1 MAPLPIVAAG
11 VSAGATLLGGQ
22 AAMAAGRYQQSVAE
36 RNAAM
41 YRMKA
46 DDAYRVGENNIKVF
60 NKNFETAE
68 AETEIAY
75 MKAGV
80 KIGDGTPMEVL
91 KSQAEQAELTRMNIT
106 YDAATESYNYKEQA
120 VASQYQGQVAMYQAR
135 QQRTQSYI
143 SAFGTMVGA
152 YATQSLITSQAANQ
166 AKLIN
171 ANSINTADLIKT
183 NAANQKIIIETLN
196 NNNINILDQMN
207 RNATTMI
214 NYGYD
219 LGLKHANEWGGSW

>member
-1 MAPLPIVAAG
+1 MAPLAIVAAG

-91 KSQAEQAELTRMNIT
+91 KSQAEQAELTRMNI
-106 YDAATESYNYKEQA
+106 NYKEQA
-120 VASQYQGQVAMYQAR
+120 IASQYQGQMAMYQAR

-152 YATQSLITSQAANQ
+152 YATQSLITSQAENQ
-166 AKLIN
+166 TKLIKAN
-171 ANSINTADLIKT
+171 AINTADLIKT

>member
-22 AAMAAGRYQQSVAE
+22 AAMAAGRYQQSVSE

-46 DDAYRVGENNIKVF
+46 DDAYRVGENNIKIF
-60 NKNFETAE
+60 NKNYETAE
-68 AETEIAY
+68 AQTEIAY

-120 VASQYQGQVAMYQAR
+120 IAEQYKGQMAMYQAR
-135 QQRTQSYI
+135 QQRAQSYI

-152 YATQSLITSQAANQ
+152 YATQSLITSQAAKQ
-166 AKLIN
+166 AE
-171 ANSINTADLIKT
+171 LIKT
-183 NAANQKIIIETLN
+183 NAANTANLIKNNALNQKIIIDTLN
-196 NNNINILDQMN
+196 QNNINILDQMN
-207 RNATTMI
+207 KNATTMI
-214 NYGYD
+214 NKGYD
-219 LGLKHANEWGGSW
+219 LGLKHANEWGGF

>member
-1 MAPLPIVAAG
+1 MAPLPIIAAG
-11 VSAGATLLGGQ
+11 VSAGATLLGVQ
-22 AAMAAGRYQQSVAE
+22 AAMAAGRYQQSVSE

-68 AETEIAY
+68 AQTEIAY

-80 KIGDGTPMEVL
+80 KIGEGTPMEVL

-120 VASQYQGQVAMYQAR
+120 ISSQYQGQMAMYQAR

-152 YATQSLITSQAANQ
+152 YATQSIIASQAAKTTN
-166 AKLIN
+166 
-171 ANSINTADLIKT
+171 LIKT
-183 NAANQKIIIETLN
+183 NATNTANLIKSNAVNQKLIIETLN

-207 RNATTMI
+207 KNATTMI
-214 NYGYD
+214 NKGVD
-219 LGLKHANEWGGSW
+219 LGLKHANEFGGF